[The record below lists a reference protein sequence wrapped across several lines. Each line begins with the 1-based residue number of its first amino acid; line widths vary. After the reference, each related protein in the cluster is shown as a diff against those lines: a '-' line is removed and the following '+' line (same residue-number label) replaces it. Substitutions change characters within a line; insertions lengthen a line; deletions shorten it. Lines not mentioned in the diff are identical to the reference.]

1 MTAKTDVAEQ
11 LYRSVGQNLHELCAD
26 PDVAHVEIHHNK
38 VLGTHLVPGLEVEA
52 REQQDG
58 IEAVIHVEK
67 NARISRPIR
76 ICFGMMPATG
86 LQQIKMRL
94 EIEENA
100 SAGILAYC
108 TFPNAQD
115 IRHEMDAELF
125 IGRNAQYAYLERH
138 VHGPAGGVKVIPYS
152 HVHVAEGARYRTDF
166 ELIKGRAGEVDI
178 DMRATCAAHSVTE
191 LLARISG
198 SHDDR
203 IVINET
209 AELTGDSARGVL
221 TTMIALRDDARA
233 EVRNTLTATAARAR
247 GHVDCKEIIRD
258 RAQARAIPIVDVQHP
273 TAHVTHEAAIGSVD
287 SKQLQTLMIRGL
299 NEDDATDMIIQ
310 GLLS

>member
-1 MTAKTDVAEQ
+1 
-11 LYRSVGQNLHELCAD
+11 
-26 PDVAHVEIHHNK
+26 
-38 VLGTHLVPGLEVEA
+38 
-52 REQQDG
+52 
-58 IEAVIHVEK
+58 
-67 NARISRPIR
+67 
-76 ICFGMMPATG
+76 
-86 LQQIKMRL
+86 
-94 EIEENA
+94 
-100 SAGILAYC
+100 
-108 TFPNAQD
+108 
-115 IRHEMDAELF
+115 MDAELF

-287 SKQLQTLMIRGL
+287 SKQLQTLMSRGL